1 MKVVA
6 VCEDRFRD
14 YLLEIFRRHPESG
27 MKIVCFGSWRMGEDR
42 NRSYSGTPVV
52 PISKVSNSIE
62 YDNVLMAG
70 LNTGYL
76 SHMMTAVQEAGL
88 ENVLAV
94 RWFDIVNRTDF
105 MDVHGYRKEHVVKMP
120 EGEEK
125 PCLGE
130 LQVHVTD
137 SCNLNCKA
145 CSHFTPFV
153 HGRHPMDAGIF
164 EKDLENLSRLFSNIY
179 VFHLM
184 GGEPL
189 LEPELCMDMVRLV
202 KNYFPECSLNIITN
216 GTLIGH
222 MKSGF
227 WECIRDNGI
236 TVRVSVYPAVV
247 NNVDYIKE
255 VLTDNGIPFLCEIS
269 NKIEFDK
276 YMSLTYETD
285 PVENSFRCH
294 GRGCYSLA
302 NGKVTKCPGS
312 IYIRYAADELSKY
325 GVSGDWLYAKDAINL
340 EEETD
345 GWQIIKKL
353 MEPCDL
359 CSRCDISNLKKI
371 PWMPVEKDL
380 NLGDWF
386 LDFSNLKIRR

>member
-1 MKVVA
+1 MFVEHHYKRNA
-6 VCEDRFRD
+6 DRT
-14 YLLEIFRRHPESG
+14 Y
-27 MKIVCFGSWRMGEDR
+27 
-42 NRSYSGTPVV
+42 
-52 PISKVSNSIE
+52 
-62 YDNVLMAG
+62 
-70 LNTGYL
+70 
-76 SHMMTAVQEAGL
+76 
-88 ENVLAV
+88 
-94 RWFDIVNRTDF
+94 
-105 MDVHGYRKEHVVKMP
+105 
-120 EGEEK
+120 EK
-125 PCLGE
+125 W
-130 LQVHVTD
+130 
-137 SCNLNCKA
+137 
-145 CSHFTPFV
+145 
-153 HGRHPMDAGIF
+153 
-164 EKDLENLSRLFSNIY
+164 
-179 VFHLM
+179 
-184 GGEPL
+184 
-189 LEPELCMDMVRLV
+189 
-202 KNYFPECSLNIITN
+202 
-216 GTLIGH
+216 
-222 MKSGF
+222 F